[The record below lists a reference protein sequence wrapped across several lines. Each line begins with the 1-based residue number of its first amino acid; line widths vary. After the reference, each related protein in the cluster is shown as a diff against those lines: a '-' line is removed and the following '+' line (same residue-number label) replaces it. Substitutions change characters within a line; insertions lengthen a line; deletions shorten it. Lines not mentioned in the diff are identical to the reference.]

1 MQNKKGLILA
11 IIGLLLVVGVIFIFK
26 QNRPVG
32 NTADNLILFMATAA
46 PTVKRWTLIWK
57 PIKSPK
63 KLKLKN
69 WKFLRTKTM
78 PN

>member
-32 NTADNLILFMATAA
+32 NTADNLILFMATLPHCEKVDAYLEA
-46 PTVKRWTLIWK
+46 NKIAE
-57 PIKSPK
+57 